1 MAERLPPLFAVNV
14 DPSTTNIQDSYARA
28 RLADIGGADMIMVQD
43 HPYLDRFLDTWT
55 LLTALAGITERVR
68 LGTNVSPIALRPPA
82 MLAKAAASLH
92 TLSGG
97 RVELGIGA
105 GAFRQGMEAMG
116 GSMPPQGQMVPAFA
130 EAIQVIRGLLEGS
143 GTFRFEGEHY
153 RLKGTRFGPRPASPI
168 RIWVGATKPRML
180 RTTGRLADGV
190 LVTNNYVPV
199 EQLAEINRHLDE
211 GAAETGR
218 PPEAVRRGYNLM
230 GIIDLPGL
238 GIDPADARPGT
249 PVLPPEGWIEH
260 IIELARDHRMDTF
273 TIWPLGSHQL
283 EQVQSFVSHIV
294 PVARAELAGAN

>member
-28 RLADIGGADMIMVQD
+28 RIADIGGADMIMVQD

-55 LLTALAGITERVR
+55 LLTALAGVTERVR

-116 GSMPPQGQMVPAFA
+116 GSMPPQGQLVPAFA

-143 GTFRFEGEHY
+143 GAFRFEGEHY
-153 RLKGTRFGPRPASPI
+153 RLKGTRFGPLPASPI

-190 LVTNNYVPV
+190 LVSNSYVPV

-211 GAAETGR
+211 GAAEAGR

-283 EQVQSFVSHIV
+283 EQVQSFVSHIA
-294 PVARAELAGAN
+294 PVARAELTGAN